1 MTKVMGFNRASVGGT
16 TVRLKSKE
24 AIKKRLMS
32 AYKIKSSLKNE
43 PTLKYNLDLADYT
56 ER

>member
-1 MTKVMGFNRASVGGT
+1 MSKVTGFNRASGGG